1 MRRTAVI
8 FLSVVLLLL
17 AGSALAG
24 TFIVP
29 DDDEMVTKADAIVVG
44 TVEGAYAQEA
54 DNTIET
60 VYEIRLERAVK
71 GIAEPNALLRVVTM
85 GGVIGDRGVI
95 VSGEAQ
101 YEQGERVL
109 VFLTR
114 DRGRWRTTDLTLG
127 KFKFATSTTGERL
140 LVRDMD
146 DVLGWDRSGAVHQEP
161 VRKEE
166 GFMRFVEARAHGRA
180 AQQDYS
186 VDPSEVML
194 PAKPAPLA
202 KALQQMSS
210 YGLQQAATTY
220 DPATYTSWVNNTPTR
235 WPNISAGVTWYK
247 RSDQNISG
255 AADGGV
261 SVIQGGLA
269 AWTNEC
275 GSNINLMYGG
285 QTATVS
291 KNFDST
297 NVVEFNDPQ
306 GRVSGSWTGAGTVAI
321 TFTSF
326 GSNHTFLNRSW
337 LSITDADVVFQDGF
351 PGTSSAFAP
360 AMTHELGHGIGWR
373 HSNQSHLNGGTCD
386 STVEECTSA
395 AIMNSSVN
403 GNYGFTLQPWDIH
416 AAQGVYPGGTCGG
429 GTTCTPPTITTQ
441 PTART
446 VAAGI
451 STTIT
456 VTATGTGLTYEWY
469 VGAPGNTANRIPGV
483 SGPSLTVT
491 PGATTTYWVRV
502 VGQCGTANST
512 AATVTVTAGTAAAST
527 ASKLYLV
534 TPCRTLDTRAGS
546 PLYPASTQLVTITG
560 KCGVPAGAKAIV
572 MNITAVTPASN
583 GTLIAYP
590 GTGEAPPGTSTVSY
604 RTGRTRAN
612 NSIMRLSS
620 DGRLAIYNS
629 GPSAIH
635 FLIDV
640 TGYFQ

>member
-1 MRRTAVI
+1 MRPNAV
-8 FLSVVLLLL
+8 FYLAAVLLLF
-17 AGSALAG
+17 AGTALAG

-29 DDDEMVTKADAIVVG
+29 DDKEMVKKADAIVIG

-60 VYEIRLERAVK
+60 VYEIRLDRAVK
-71 GIAEPNALLRVVTM
+71 GVAEPNALIRVVAM

-114 DRGRWRTTDLTLG
+114 DHGRWRTTDLTLG
-127 KFKFATSTTGERL
+127 KFKFATTTTGERL

-146 DVLGWDRSGAVHQEP
+146 DVLGWDRSGAVHHEP

-166 GFMRFVEARAHGRA
+166 GFLRFVQERAHGRA

-186 VDPSEVML
+186 VDASEVML
-194 PAKPAPLA
+194 PPPPAAPLTRT
-202 KALQQMSS
+202 LQQMSS
-210 YGLQQAATTY
+210 FGLQQAATAY

-261 SVIQGGLA
+261 STIQNGLA

-275 GSNINLMYGG
+275 GSNINLLYGG
-285 QTATVS
+285 QTPTVS

-321 TFTSF
+321 TFMSF

-351 PGTSSAFAP
+351 PATSAAFAP

-373 HSNQSHLNGGTCD
+373 HSNQNHINSGACD

-416 AAQGVYPGGTCGG
+416 AAEGVYPGGTCGG
-429 GTTCTPPTITTQ
+429 GTCTPPSITAQ
-441 PTART
+441 PTSRT

-456 VTATGTGLTYEWY
+456 ATATGTGLTYEWY
-469 VGAPGNTANRIPGV
+469 VGATGNTTNRIPGV

-491 PGATTTYWVRV
+491 PGTTTSYWVRV
-502 VGQCGTANST
+502 VGTCGTANSNS
-512 AATVTVTAGTAAAST
+512 ATVTVTAGTAAAAT

-534 TPCRTLDTRAGS
+534 TPCRTLDTRSGS
-546 PLYPASTQLVTITG
+546 PLFPASTQLVAITG
-560 KCGVPAGAKAIV
+560 RCGVPSGAKAIV
-572 MNITAVTPASN
+572 MNITAVSPLSN
-583 GTLIAYP
+583 GTLVAYP
-590 GTGEAPPGTSTVSY
+590 GTGGPPPNTSTVSY

-620 DGRLAIYNS
+620 DGRVSIYNS
-629 GPSAIH
+629 GPSAVH